1 MHFPGSG
8 ELTAEA
14 ITGAVSAIG
23 PGFGRIRAICS
34 ALSALARRTAHR
46 KPGAAQQ
53 PEPATEMQVDAAAAQ
68 LAAPQGAL
76 QEQPVPEA
84 GEMSDGPQ
92 PMTVDT
98 TENVGQHDCG
108 DNTAATAD
116 GAGDVAQDEAS
127 LHVFSNPLFNSATP
141 ARPIP

>member
-1 MHFPGSG
+1 MHCPGAV
-8 ELTAEA
+8 ELTAEV

-34 ALSALARRTAHR
+34 ALSALARHTAHQQA
-46 KPGAAQQ
+46 GTAQQ
-53 PEPATEMQVDAAAAQ
+53 PQPATEMQVDAAAAHV
-68 LAAPQGAL
+68 AAEGAL
-76 QEQPVPEA
+76 QEQTLPTA
-84 GEMSDGPQ
+84 GEVSEGPQ
-92 PMTVDT
+92 FMDVDT

-108 DNTAATAD
+108 DNATATAND
-116 GAGDVAQDEAS
+116 TGDVAQDEAS